1 MKHSSVAKGKKIASI
16 IGICLASILVIFAFC
31 GRYIDG
37 GFKQF
42 ANFFVGTFGMAFYGI
57 MAAIIVACSFTL
69 AGKSI
74 KIPVKYTVHFVL
86 MFVAL
91 VLFVHILTTTYLL
104 DTNGLR
110 YKDFT
115 DYVKF
120 TYNYYADDFGVPT
133 FGGVLFG
140 MLAYAFVG
148 ILTVYGAAILV
159 VGVLGWTVY
168 VIGEFLYSSF
178 TGKLRLRSKSED
190 VDIQPSAQTEAT
202 PEEVDSE
209 EAKRRKAYNILFQQ
223 ETTTYPEEVST
234 QYNAPQRPSYE
245 PFRVAEQSRL
255 DDDAD
260 AKRRHAED
268 VLFGKK
274 DEPQQPPQQTQQPE
288 PQQPKYNDFF
298 GGGAKAQEKT
308 EDDEFPVRGYF
319 NPQQPTSKVEEPVT
333 SWKVNAPTDD
343 SDTLDIVD
351 VTTPVQPVQT
361 EPVKT
366 FESAPA
372 SNEEPAD
379 DDSFVAPFTSTIEEE
394 EEDEQPQQT
403 ESADLQED
411 EHVVVIHEEEIE
423 DTDFVQERMDFV
435 SRKDL
440 EKQKEEKSERVHQ
453 FVPYEKPPYELLD
466 DVIIREDFDME
477 DRQRAAQAIVDKYAV
492 FKIQIEPSSIIVGPS
507 VTRYM
512 FNLLSQKTRMDDF
525 KQYANDIKACIEA
538 QEDVIIYA
546 PVHGTNQI
554 GIDVANKV
562 KAPVVL
568 RSLLESPT
576 FQNAKGNLVFA
587 IGQEITG
594 KVVVADLSEMPHLLI
609 AGTTGSGKSV
619 CLNCLIVSMMY
630 KYGPEYVR
638 FVMVDP
644 KFVELSRYNGIP
656 HMLTNETITTV
667 EDALAGMDYLINEM
681 DARYQ
686 LFRSK
691 GVGNIGE
698 YNSRINPKTTQKLPY
713 LVFIVDEL
721 ADLMSSNKKAFENK
735 LGRLAQKS
743 RAAGIHIVLA
753 TQRPDVSVITGTIK
767 ANLPCRMAL
776 KVSSQFDSATIIGS
790 GGAEK
795 LLGRGD
801 MLFMGAGTSGTERIQ
816 GAYITN
822 DEIRGLVE
830 FLKTKNEVWYDSNVS
845 DEIFVSRKRAE
856 QEALEQE
863 ANRDPANKESQIDPL
878 CKKALRFWLEK
889 QGGRAS
895 IASIQRNLSIGF
907 NRAGRIMAMLQELK
921 YVEEP
926 SASESN
932 TKPVRVLVTL
942 EQLDELFP
950 DLQD

>member
-1 MKHSSVAKGKKIASI
+1 MKSTNVAKGKKVASI
-16 IGICLASILVIFAFC
+16 IGICVASILVIIAFC
-31 GRYIDG
+31 GRYTNG

-42 ANFFVGTFGMAFYGI
+42 ANFFVGSFGMSFYGI
-57 MAAIIVACSFTL
+57 MAALIVACSFTL

-74 KIPVKYTVHFVL
+74 KIPVKYIVHFAL
-86 MFVAL
+86 MFLAL
-91 VLFVHILTTTYLL
+91 VLLVHMLTTTYMLA
-104 DTNGLR
+104 DNGLR
-110 YKDFT
+110 YTQFSQYIK
-115 DYVKF
+115 YV
-120 TYNYYADDFGVPT
+120 YHYYDESFGVPT
-133 FGGVLFG
+133 FGGALFG

-148 ILTVYGAAILV
+148 ILTIYGATILIAAL
-159 VGVLGWTVY
+159 LGWTVY
-168 VIGEFLYSSF
+168 VVGEFLYSNA
-178 TGKLRLRSKSED
+178 TGKILLRSKTEEADIMPSAHTESTPEVAESED
-190 VDIQPSAQTEAT
+190 AQ
-202 PEEVDSE
+202 
-209 EAKRRKAYNILFQQ
+209 RRRAYNILFQP
-223 ETTTYPEEVST
+223 ETTTYPEEVAQINVSP
-234 QYNAPQRPSYE
+234 QQGYAPFP
-245 PFRVAEQSRL
+245 VAEQSDL
-255 DDDAD
+255 DSSEAER
-260 AKRRHAED
+260 KRAQSL
-268 VLFGKK
+268 LFGQ
-274 DEPQQPPQQTQQPE
+274 DEPTQPQQPE
-288 PQQPKYNDFF
+288 PPKIKGFF
-298 GGGAKAQEKT
+298 DDVDT
-308 EDDEFPVRGYF
+308 ESPSENSDEFVVNGYH
-319 NPQQPTSKVEEPVT
+319 PPKSVVDSEEVTDDWKVKDPTDAEPV
-333 SWKVNAPTDD
+333 
-343 SDTLDIVD
+343 DIVD
-351 VTTPVQPVQT
+351 VAVDEEPTPVKAEPSAPTNVVETTP
-361 EPVKT
+361 
-366 FESAPA
+366 
-372 SNEEPAD
+372 
-379 DDSFVAPFTSTIEEE
+379 DDSFVVPFDEPIEEE
-394 EEDEQPQQT
+394 EEQECEPEPLPATSDGKVAVIRDE
-403 ESADLQED
+403 
-411 EHVVVIHEEEIE
+411 IIEE
-423 DTDFVQERMDFV
+423 TDYAQERMDFV
-435 SRKDL
+435 SPDDL
-440 EKQKEEKSERVHQ
+440 KKEKEQDGSVHK

-466 DVIIREDFDME
+466 DVTIREDLDAD

-492 FKIQIEPSSIIVGPS
+492 FKILIEPANIIVGPS

-512 FNLLSQKTRMDDF
+512 FNVLSQKTRMDEF

-568 RSLLESPT
+568 RAMLESPA
-576 FQNAKGNLVFA
+576 FQNAKGKLVFA

-656 HMLTNETITTV
+656 HMLTSETITTM
-667 EDALAGMDYLINEM
+667 EDALAGMDYLISEM
-681 DARYQ
+681 DSRYQ

-698 YNSRINPKTTQKLPY
+698 YNSRINSKSGQKLPY

-721 ADLMSSNKKAFENK
+721 ADLMSTNKKAFENK

-776 KVSSQFDSATIIGS
+776 KVSSQFDSTTIIGS

-801 MLFMGAGTSGTERIQ
+801 MLFMNAGSSGTERIQ

-822 DEIRGLVE
+822 DEIRNLVD
-830 FLKTKNEVWYDSNVS
+830 FLKAKNEVYYDQKVS
-845 DEIFVSRKRAE
+845 EEIFVSRKRE
-856 QEALEQE
+856 QEAALEQE
-863 ANRDPANKESQIDPL
+863 ANKDPANKEAKLDPL

-895 IASIQRNLSIGF
+895 IASIQRNLGIGF
-907 NRAGRIMAMLQELK
+907 NRAGRIMDSLQKLG
-921 YVEEP
+921 YVEELSP
-926 SASESN
+926 SDPS

-942 EQLDELFP
+942 EEIDNIFP